1 MHPQSFSP
9 RIYPDQRG
17 TALIMALVFLVLL
30 TILGLKAMDTTAL
43 EEKMTS
49 NTKDKNVA
57 FESAETALTF
67 GENWLFS
74 QINRPQPFTSNGPH
88 LYTPSTTDTQVWDQS
103 GTWSSAVTYPGTP
116 YAAASGGLTGVAQQP
131 EYIIEDMG
139 TVTESGGTLVQSS
152 DYQSTGNSVFRI
164 TALGF
169 GATGVATAELQ
180 SVYAKAF

>member
-1 MHPQSFSP
+1 MHPLAYSSRFRP
-9 RIYPDQRG
+9 HQRG

-67 GENWLFS
+67 GENWLYG
-74 QINRPQPFTSNGPH
+74 QINRPQPFTSSGPH
-88 LYTPSTTDTQVWDQS
+88 LYTPSTTDTQVWDLS
-103 GTWSSAVTYPGTP
+103 GTWNSAVAYPGTP

-139 TVTESGGTLVQSS
+139 TVSDSGGTLVQSS
-152 DYQSTGNSVFRI
+152 DYQNTGNSVFRI
-164 TALGF
+164 TALGY
-169 GATGVATAELQ
+169 GSSGVATAELQ

>member
-1 MHPQSFSP
+1 M
-9 RIYPDQRG
+9 YPPAYAINLRPCQRG

-67 GENWLFS
+67 GENWLYG
-74 QINRPQPFTSNGPH
+74 QINRPQPFTSSGPH
-88 LYTPSTTDTQVWDQS
+88 LFTPSTTDTAVWDMS

-116 YAAASGGLTGVAQQP
+116 YAAASGGLIGVAQQP

-139 TVTESGGTLVQSS
+139 TVAESGGTLVQSS
-152 DYQSTGNSVFRI
+152 DYQNTGNSVFRI
-164 TALGF
+164 TALGY
-169 GATGVATAELQ
+169 GSTGVATAELQ

>member
-1 MHPQSFSP
+1 MHSP
-9 RIYPDQRG
+9 ASLSRLQPRQRG

-30 TILGLKAMDTTAL
+30 TILGLKAMDTTSL

-67 GENWLFS
+67 GENWLFA

-103 GTWSSAVTYPGTP
+103 GTWNSAAVYPGTP
-116 YAAASGGLTGVAQQP
+116 YATASGGLTGVSQQP

-139 TVTESGGTLVQSS
+139 TVAENGGTLVQSS
-152 DYQSTGNSVFRI
+152 DYQNSGTSVFRI
-164 TALGF
+164 TALGY

>member
-1 MHPQSFSP
+1 MHPSVSLSRLQP
-9 RIYPDQRG
+9 RQRG

-49 NTKDKNVA
+49 NTKDKNIA

-67 GENWLFS
+67 GENWLYG
-74 QINRPQPFTSNGPH
+74 QISRPQPFTSSGPH
-88 LYTPSTTDTQVWDQS
+88 LFTPSTTDTPVWDQS
-103 GTWSSAVTYPGTP
+103 GTWSSAVVYPGTP
-116 YAAASGGLTGVAQQP
+116 YATASGGLAGVAQQP

-139 TVTESGGTLVQSS
+139 TVVESGGTLVQSS
-152 DYQSTGNSVFRI
+152 DYQNTGNSVFRV
-164 TALGF
+164 TALGY